1 MADERKVG
9 AHDIIKQLKCREYF
23 VYVLG
28 CLETI
33 HVGLFCVS
41 LSTQKTIINIVG
53 FIFERSSAGRASLV
67 IIINNIKIG
76 VTFFLR
82 A

>member
-9 AHDIIKQLKCREYF
+9 GHDIIKQLKCREYF

-41 LSTQKTIINIVG
+41 LYAQKNYYLY
-53 FIFERSSAGRASLV
+53 GRFLFL
-67 IIINNIKIG
+67 IG
-76 VTFFLR
+76 V
-82 A
+82 AQVAHYW